1 MSYNYFSISGLKF
14 STPQSNH
21 FDNIWLEGSI
31 IVVHNSKRQEIKFEQ
46 LLIEELEGLLK
57 WIENATNIDGE
68 VADFEFVD
76 PLIFFKKVNGNIY
89 FVQEKL
95 TEEDAIDEQI
105 NIAIDTKVLKQ
116 NLSTLIT
123 QYPRRPC

>member
-1 MSYNYFSISGLKF
+1 MSGITYKF
-14 STPQSNH
+14 AKTQANS
-21 FDNIWLEGSI
+21 FDNDWLVGSI
-31 IVVHNSKRQEIKFEQ
+31 IVSHNGNSHEIKFEQ